1 MEKSSFIRTVVVL
14 TCWAWSVSVSL
25 LHGEQ
30 VLRLVPVEDTY
41 CVNNSSIHGMEP
53 TMQVSHNQYGEW
65 QRVAYL
71 KFDISSIPSQVD
83 SVVMRLYTDGW
94 SAGDTKQHIFRLFT
108 VIRNDWAEDDVSYT
122 NQAAKLGGLVDSPV
136 LAAASPVGEG
146 EAFGPAWIEWKDA
159 NLTTYVQDSVAVGK
173 HYLSFRLREVNIVK
187 TSADKTSVVH
197 FHSKENTSGFAPEL
211 IVYAPD
217 SAKPLNPDT
226 IPTIHDSA
234 EARLAAIYL
243 DGEPLEFFNPDKTE
257 YHVCLP
263 YSTIAHPVLT
273 AICMDTTASYVVAD
287 NMVTCTSL
295 DGQHQ
300 QTYSLTYEI
309 LPKMDLFLAIGQSNM
324 SGRAPYD
331 DATEPMED
339 IYLLTPEGGMEI
351 SSNPMNKYSNIRK
364 DLSVQG
370 MGPHYQFALALRDSL
385 PEATIGM
392 VVNALGGSSITAW
405 YKPGKSLYDATVLRA
420 KKALKW
426 GDFKGVIWHQGST
439 DRTQAAADNYAT
451 YKSELAALATNLRA
465 DLNNDT
471 LWFIAGELKWKTEN
485 EAFNQQVIQTIAD
498 YIPYADYVISEGTTM
513 LSDNTHFDEASV
525 KLMGQ
530 RYADKILEHVYVQ
543 RTKDPSTKYEGTM
556 YDVQRDKVLSVED
569 GIVYIVVEGKK
580 MNLLGQPKY

>member
-1 MEKSSFIRTVVVL
+1 MDKSLFTRTL
-14 TCWAWSVSVSL
+14 SAITCLALSYNL
-25 LHGEQ
+25 CYAEQ
-30 VLRLVPVEDTY
+30 VIRLTPSDDTY
-41 CVNNSSIHGMEP
+41 CVNNSTPHGMEA

-146 EAFGPAWIEWKDA
+146 EAFGPAWIEWKGA

-226 IPTIHDSA
+226 IPVVHDST

-324 SGRAPYD
+324 SGRAPYA
-331 DATEPMED
+331 DAAEPMED

-370 MGPHYQFALALRDSL
+370 MGPHYQFALTLRDSL
-385 PEATIGM
+385 PETTVGM
-392 VVNALGGSSITAW
+392 VVNALGGSSIVDW
-405 YKPGKSLYDATVLRA
+405 YRPGKTLYDSTVVRA

-426 GDFKGVIWHQGST
+426 GEYKGIIWHQGES
-439 DRTQAAADNYAT
+439 DKTQAATDNYAT
-451 YKSELAALATNLRA
+451 YKSRLRTMADSLRA
-465 DLNNDT
+465 DLGNDT
-471 LWFIAGELKWKTEN
+471 LWLIVGELKPKEEN
-485 EAFNQQVIQTIAD
+485 VPFNQAVIQVVAD

-530 RYADKILEHVYVQ
+530 RYAEKILEHVY
-543 RTKDPSTKYEGTM
+543 PSSITPSGVEQLQTM
-556 YDVQRDKVLSVED
+556 SDARKVLSN
-569 GIVYIVVEGKK
+569 GQMYIIINDKK
-580 MNLLGQPKY
+580 ISLLGQQIH